1 MIDLPPRPLTAL
13 SPEYIEALRERD
25 EPPGATDGDLAGHW
39 RVRERDGEFHVF
51 REWERF
57 ETGHRPAASLKH
69 REDALFLVMAL
80 EIAGK
85 PAIFRFHGGGELV
98 GEGYSLEREGEA
110 AGTLRMYRA
119 ELLVI
124 LHTLASVVRS
134 PVDLSTLLSLSG
146 SLLQEMIGEIL
157 GQEIL
162 GEPTATPGEGSA
174 TQGKGSATQGKGS
187 ATRGE

>member
-1 MIDLPPRPLTAL
+1 MTDLLLRPLSAL
-13 SPEYIEALRERD
+13 SPEYIEALRQRD
-25 EPPGATDGDLAGHW
+25 DPPGATDGDLAGHW
-39 RVRERDGEFHVF
+39 RVREHDGEFHVF

-69 REDALFLVMAL
+69 REDALLFVIAL

-85 PAIFRFHGGGELV
+85 PAIFRFHDGGELI

-110 AGTLRMYRA
+110 AGSLRMYRA

-124 LHTLASVVRS
+124 LHTLASVARS

-146 SLLQEMIGEIL
+146 SQLQEMIGEIL
-157 GQEIL
+157 GQDIL
-162 GEPTATPGEGSA
+162 GEGDATR
-174 TQGKGSATQGKGS
+174 GKGP
-187 ATRGE
+187 ATRGEGPATQGEGPATRGD

>member
-1 MIDLPPRPLTAL
+1 MIDLPSRPLSAL

-69 REDALFLVMAL
+69 REDALLLVIAL

-85 PAIFRFHGGGELV
+85 SAIFRFRDGGEMV

-110 AGTLRMYRA
+110 AGSLRMYRA

-124 LHTLASVVRS
+124 LHTLASVARS

-146 SLLQEMIGEIL
+146 SQLQEMIGEIL

-162 GEPTATPGEGSA
+162 GEAAATRGEDSTTRGEGSA
-174 TQGKGSATQGKGS
+174 SRGKGST
-187 ATRGE
+187 T

>member
-1 MIDLPPRPLTAL
+1 MTDLPSRPLSAL

-25 EPPGATDGDLAGHW
+25 EPPSATDGDVAGHW
-39 RVRERDGEFHVF
+39 RVREHAGEFHVF

-57 ETGHRPAASLKH
+57 ETGHLPAASLKH
-69 REDALFLVMAL
+69 REDALLLVIAL

-110 AGTLRMYRA
+110 AGSLRMYRA

-146 SLLQEMIGEIL
+146 SQLQEMIGEIL

-162 GEPTATPGEGSA
+162 GEAAETRGEGSA
-174 TQGKGSATQGKGS
+174 S
-187 ATRGE
+187 RGEGSTT

>member
-1 MIDLPPRPLTAL
+1 MTDLPLRPLSAL
-13 SPEYIEALRERD
+13 SPEYIDALRQRD

-57 ETGHRPAASLKH
+57 ETGHRPVASLKL
-69 REDALFLVMAL
+69 REDALLFVIAL
-80 EIAGK
+80 EIAGR
-85 PAIFRFHGGGELV
+85 PAIFRFRGGGELI

-110 AGTLRMYRA
+110 AGSLRLYRA

-124 LHTLASVVRS
+124 LHTLASVARS

-146 SLLQEMIGEIL
+146 SQLQEMIGEIL

-162 GEPTATPGEGSA
+162 GEGT
-174 TQGKGSATQGKGS
+174 
-187 ATRGE
+187 ATRGEGTATRGD